1 MPVRVDDESVH
12 SRVYQV
18 IEGKR
23 HERFLK
29 NRDKRFR
36 HFVGQWTQPRAKS
49 RSQNE
54 CLCNVIHEQKI
65 ERFFNFARNDKT
77 DCWSVRYRRYSV
89 RVPKSMMPW

>member
-1 MPVRVDDESVH
+1 MPVRIDDESVH

-36 HFVGQWTQPRAKS
+36 HFVGQWTQACAKS
-49 RSQNE
+49 RGQNE
-54 CLCNVIHEQKI
+54 CLCNVVHEQKI
-65 ERFFNFARNDKT
+65 ERFFNFARNDKRT
-77 DCWSVRYRRYSV
+77 VERSL
-89 RVPKSMMPW
+89 P